1 MRAVPP
7 GQKTGKNKER
17 ERERVRREG
26 SMLRTVFIT
35 TIGMKEISFSSFS

>member
-17 ERERVRREG
+17 ERESEKGGQHAEDSFHHNNRYEG
-26 SMLRTVFIT
+26 DFV
-35 TIGMKEISFSSFS
+35 